1 MNNQDFIYMKEAL
14 KEAKK
19 AYEIGEVPIGCVIV
33 QNGVIIARAH
43 NKRQTSKN
51 AIMHAEIIA
60 INKACKKLN
69 KWILDDCDIYVTL
82 EPCTMCAGAIL
93 QARMNRLVFA
103 ASEPKFGA
111 CGSVV
116 NLLNNPSFNHQVEI
130 ESGIMQEESQKLLQN
145 FFYILRQNNK
155 NKV

>member
-1 MNNQDFIYMKEAL
+1 MNRYMQEAL
-14 KEAKK
+14 KEARK
-19 AYEIGEVPIGCVIV
+19 AFDIGEVPIGCVIV
-33 QNGVIIARAH
+33 QNGKIIARGY

-51 AIMHAEIIA
+51 ALMHAEIIA

-82 EPCTMCAGAIL
+82 EPCPMCAGAIL
-93 QARMNRLVFA
+93 QARMKRLIFGA
-103 ASEPKFGA
+103 PEPKFGA

-116 NLLNNPSFNHQVEI
+116 NLLNNPSFNHQVDVTC
-130 ESGIMQEESQKLLQN
+130 GIMQEESKQLLQN
-145 FFYILRQNNK
+145 FFHILRQNNK

>member
-145 FFYILRQNNK
+145 FFHILRQNNK